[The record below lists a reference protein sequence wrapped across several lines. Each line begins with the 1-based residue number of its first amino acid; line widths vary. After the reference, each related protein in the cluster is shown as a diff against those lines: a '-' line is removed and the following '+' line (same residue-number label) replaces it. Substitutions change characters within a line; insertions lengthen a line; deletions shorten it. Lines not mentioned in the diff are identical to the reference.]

1 MWRAIRDTPSCKVK
15 IVITDEETRDNGS
28 YADANADLLVII
40 NVASTSNGVG
50 YGNKVLHIN
59 GWSENVVFSFPS
71 GIFEGVLTDND
82 ICGILCT

>member
-1 MWRAIRDTPSCKVK
+1 VK

-59 GWSENVVFSFPS
+59 GWSENVVSFLQ
-71 GIFEGVLTDND
+71 EYLKGVDR
-82 ICGILCT
+82 